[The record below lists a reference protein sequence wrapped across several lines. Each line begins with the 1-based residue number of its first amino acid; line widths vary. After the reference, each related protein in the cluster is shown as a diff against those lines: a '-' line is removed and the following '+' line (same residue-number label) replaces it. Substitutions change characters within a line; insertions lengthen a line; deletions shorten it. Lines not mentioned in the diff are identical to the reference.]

1 MRSGDFVEGLQA
13 ALRFNK
19 NQVLELGGCTDVM
32 SRRANRRLDREGQAL
47 EIRALVSPRQH
58 RDMPLAGQRDSIG
71 DIAPDSGDLIETAV
85 FDNAQPVGAVI
96 GKTAP

>member
-1 MRSGDFVEGLQA
+1 MRSRDVFKGRQIT
-13 ALRFNK
+13 LRFNR
-19 NQVLELGGCTDVM
+19 NQLLELGGCTFVAD
-32 SRRANRRLDREGQAL
+32 RRTNRQMDQERPDPEV
-47 EIRALVSPRQH
+47 RALFSTRQH